1 LELLDRIIRCSSDP
15 GGLVLDPFC
24 GSGTT
29 GIAAL
34 GNQRRFVGIDL
45 ERDHLELAKRR
56 ALYFVST

>member
-1 LELLDRIIRCSSDP
+1 LNAGKLLTLEKI
-15 GGLVLDPFC
+15 LDPFC

-56 ALYFVST
+56 ALYLAST

>member
-1 LELLDRIIRCSSDP
+1 LSPGDLECWKTYITLEKI
-15 GGLVLDPFC
+15 LDPFC

-56 ALYFVST
+56 ALYLAST